1 MRSTEHIAMKK
12 LSLPEL
18 AAFAEIVG
26 TVAVVVSL
34 LFLAYTIEQNT
45 AVMQSANDNFLYE
58 LDDRQQADVALTE
71 DLAIILL
78 KHYNG
83 EELSG
88 VDEVRVRRQG
98 IRQLSTWEIAF
109 DRHREGLL
117 SDEKWKSWNRYYSLN
132 IRNDYPEEWWAN
144 LREYYG
150 DEFAAHVD
158 AVYEDN

>member
-1 MRSTEHIAMKK
+1 MKR
-12 LSLPEL
+12 LALQEW
-18 AAFAEIVG
+18 AAFAEIIG

-71 DLAIILL
+71 DLATILL

-88 VDEVRVRRQG
+88 IEEIRFRRHG
-98 IRQLSTWEIAF
+98 IRQLNTWELAF
-109 DRHREGLL
+109 DRHKEGLL
-117 SDEKWKSWNRYYSLN
+117 SDDKWNSWNQYYSIS
-132 IRNDYPEEWWAN
+132 IRNDYSEEWWAD
-144 LREYYG
+144 LRKYYG
-150 DEFAAHVD
+150 AEFAEHVN